1 MSSSVPEFLPLPG
14 LKKLLVKFIRVFLFT
29 HAGVTMSRTLFVL
42 RRFLEIIT
50 ISLIVMLILSALIIQ
65 VSKRNVVESIDRQAY
80 SVFYRSPWM
89 QEEAKRLNM
98 TPRQYLE
105 YYYIKK
111 AGLSD
116 PTYVLAPRYLKQA
129 LEIMVRYRSNLSPYI
144 IKTISLLALSWVL
157 ILLLGIPIGLFSGLK
172 RDSPIDHL
180 LTFMAPFSEGIP
192 AWWLAGILILLLG
205 FKVNLLPVSGWES
218 LPPKEGIWRYLDI
231 LSHLVIPVLSVAL
244 IYVWGYAFRIRNLA
258 IEEFDKEYVTVARA
272 KGFTEWWIIRKHILK
287 NVFPPFLTFTT
298 YTLLDLIT
306 GTFII
311 DIIFGLNGLG
321 TLLYYSFS
329 RRVVPN
335 QGVAM
340 SIHPMLFLIV
350 SSLIVIIY
358 VAAAVILEALYV
370 YLDPRVGVRE

>member
-1 MSSSVPEFLPLPG
+1 
-14 LKKLLVKFIRVFLFT
+14 
-29 HAGVTMSRTLFVL
+29 MSRTGFVF
-42 RRFLEIIT
+42 RRALEIVT

-65 VSKRNVVESIDRQAY
+65 VSKRNVVSSISQEDY
-80 SVFYRSPWM
+80 SRFYKSPWM

-98 TPRQYLE
+98 TPEQYLE
-105 YYYIKK
+105 YYYLKK
-111 AGLSD
+111 AGLSE
-116 PTYVLAPRYLKQA
+116 PTYILAPRYLRQA
-129 LEIMVRYRSNLSPYI
+129 VEIAWNYRSDISPYVLR
-144 IKTISLLALSWVL
+144 TLALLVLSWIL
-157 ILLLGIPIGLFSGLK
+157 ILLLGVPLGLFSGLK

-218 LPPKEGIWRYLDI
+218 LPPREGLWRYIDI
-231 LSHLVIPVLSVAL
+231 LMHLVIPVLSIAL

-258 IEEFDKEYVTVARA
+258 IEEFDREYVAVARA
-272 KGFTEWWIIRKHILK
+272 KGFTEWWIIRKHILR

-311 DIIFGLNGLG
+311 DIIFGLKGLG

-329 RRVVPN
+329 RRVVLN
-335 QGVAM
+335 RGVVM

-350 SSLIVIIY
+350 SLLVVLIY

-370 YLDPRVGVRE
+370 YLDPRVGVEE